1 MVVLY
6 ADLKPADKP
15 RTKYSDLHS
24 ENKALFI
31 QNRTEIG
38 SLGINYGLRYYY

>member
-1 MVVLY
+1 MVVFY
-6 ADLKPADKP
+6 IADLKPADKL

-38 SLGINYGLRYYY
+38 F